1 MQKVLRFGGCAE
13 LLGEQS
19 VLLPLQQLHIVQRG
33 NQGRLCSQVDEL
45 LQTYNNFIMDTN
57 AKFVGIDNELR
68 KRGGCDAAHDRDNDN
83 NLIHQN
89 QFRRPPWNN
98 RPIIILQN
106 VVPLC
111 SAALAPTTPPSIP
124 VTLRATVRTPR
135 KSGVCSGECRL

>member
-57 AKFVGIDNELR
+57 AKFVGIDHELR
-68 KRGGCDAAHDRDNDN
+68 KRG
-83 NLIHQN
+83 
-89 QFRRPPWNN
+89 
-98 RPIIILQN
+98 
-106 VVPLC
+106 V
-111 SAALAPTTPPSIP
+111 
-124 VTLRATVRTPR
+124 
-135 KSGVCSGECRL
+135 